1 MIRFLK
7 ENKLGRA
14 TFLPAS
20 KVVAKGSVTPETL
33 KEKGVIGIASKLVT
47 VDSKYQNI
55 VDNLLG
61 RSIVVDN
68 IDNASRIAAKFN
80 QSLRLVTLEGE
91 LINPGGSM
99 TGGAFKNQSNLLGRK
114 RELDQLSEDIKKA
127 SVKLQEA
134 RQKETELLMRRESLK
149 EERDRLNQVIQRQ
162 GIEENTLRL
171 SLENATRSLDE
182 TLELFEAVKKENI
195 ELDEQVKDI
204 NVNKDELFDEGK
216 QKENAIEERKSYIT
230 TLESE
235 VNSLRESKKHKD
247 EELASLSLKAGNIK
261 QQSGFIDQN
270 IERINNEIERTKG
283 DEKSYLDRLDQSGS
297 NSESFKIKIDELSE
311 IKKSNDKIIS
321 ENTEKLEALVNEKD
335 KVNKKHKEFLN
346 RREELTAEIG
356 RMDKAIFT
364 CNNNIEKVTEKKDG
378 QINYMWEEY
387 ELTYSAAS
395 QLVNENSENAADEL
409 SRSALK
415 KEIATVKGDIKGLG
429 DVNVNAIEEYK
440 EVSER
445 YNFLSAQRDDIVE
458 AEDNL
463 RNIIAELEK
472 AMKDTFNAKFKD
484 IQEMF
489 QKVFHEL
496 FGGGKATL
504 SLVDEEDILESG
516 IIINAQPPGKKLQNM
531 MQLSGGEKSL
541 TAIALLFAIQSLK
554 PSPFCLLDEIEAALD
569 DSNVKRFAK
578 YLDKL
583 TKDTQ
588 FIVITHRRG
597 TMESADILYG
607 ITMQEKG
614 VSTLVSVNLIEDK
627 LDD

>member
-1 MIRFLK
+1 MHKAEKCILTNICLIYKDDQILVIDRKKKDWPGL
-7 ENKLGRA
+7 
-14 TFLPAS
+14 TF
-20 KVVAKGSVTPETL
+20 
-33 KEKGVIGIASKLVT
+33 
-47 VDSKYQNI
+47 
-55 VDNLLG
+55 
-61 RSIVVDN
+61 
-68 IDNASRIAAKFN
+68 
-80 QSLRLVTLEGE
+80 
-91 LINPGGSM
+91 PGGHVERNENFNDSVIREVYEE
-99 TGGAFKNQSNLLGRK
+99 TGLR
-114 RELDQLSEDIKKA
+114 IKKPI
-127 SVKLQEA
+127 LC
-134 RQKETELLMRRESLK
+134 
-149 EERDRLNQVIQRQ
+149 
-162 GIEENTLRL
+162 GIEEFKTKDEDRYLMLYYKSDRFSGKIRSSKEGEVFWISRKDLDKYKL
-171 SLENATRSLDE
+171 SLDLKRILK
-182 TLELFEAVKKENI
+182 VM
-195 ELDEQVKDI
+195 
-204 NVNKDELFDEGK
+204 
-216 QKENAIEERKSYIT
+216 
-230 TLESE
+230 ES
-235 VNSLRESKKHKD
+235 
-247 EELASLSLKAGNIK
+247 
-261 QQSGFIDQN
+261 
-270 IERINNEIERTKG
+270 
-283 DEKSYLDRLDQSGS
+283 
-297 NSESFKIKIDELSE
+297 DELSE